1 MNYDISE
8 EEVRAKGKIIATT
21 VFIVIGVFVIFI
33 IIGIISIKMFF
44 NNLTKQQYYVLDVNS
59 NNKDKV
65 ISLLENE
72 EFEYCESIYKIEYL
86 QQFPDGKSAKIYCEN
101 EEDIKFEIYDNKVNE
116 LAKYIYE
123 NGIDEKR

>member
-21 VFIVIGVFVIFI
+21 VFIVIGVIVIFV

-44 NNLTKQQYYVLDVNS
+44 NNLTKQQYYVLEVNS
-59 NNKDKV
+59 NNKEKI
-65 ISLLENE
+65 ISMLENE

-86 QQFPDGKSAKIYCEN
+86 QQFPDGKSGKIYCKN
-101 EEDIKFEIYDNKVNE
+101 EEDIEFPIYENKVSE
-116 LAKYIYE
+116 LTKYIYE
-123 NGIDEKR
+123 NGVAEKR

>member
-21 VFIVIGVFVIFI
+21 VFVVIGVFVIFI

-44 NNLTKQQYYVLDVNS
+44 NNLTKQEYYVLDVNS

-65 ISLLENE
+65 ISMLENE

-86 QQFPDGKSAKIYCEN
+86 QQFSDGKSAKIYCEN